1 MDGGWY
7 RAQILSIP
15 SPNEVEVCYI
25 DFGNSERVGLH
36 DIKNLAPAFYS
47 TAVQAVK
54 CRLPG
59 KKGDWSGS
67 ECEAFEILVLEQ
79 HLIADVKSVGK
90 FEELLYEEWGT
101 LYYFLKLC

>member
-25 DFGNSERVGLH
+25 DFGNRERLGLR
-36 DIKNLAPAFYS
+36 DIKNLAPAFYN

-54 CRLPG
+54 CRLPEA
-59 KKGDWSGS
+59 KEKWNPN

-79 HLIADVKSVGK
+79 HLIADVKSLGK
-90 FEELLYEEWGT
+90 KNYLSLYTVTCWGNIIEI
-101 LYYFLKLC
+101 